1 MKKIVLLLFGV
12 FASVTLHA
20 QSLNLLNSL
29 SGMSPGGIDKLTEKQ
44 IGQIATEMENNK
56 LSVDQME
63 TQAQQYGLS
72 KQSAARLKRRLV
84 RYSSLQAEKKAK
96 QNAERDLEGYLGED
110 EEQEIRE
117 PVEEEIY
124 ILDKR
129 TGKMVKKL
137 QIFGLSTFRDANLTF
152 EPNLRIATP
161 EDYVLGPDDEL
172 LIDIYGTSEASYD
185 LFVSPD
191 GKINIPY
198 VGVLT
203 VGGLT
208 INDARGMIKKRLAS
222 VYQGISSGT
231 VDVSIALGDIRSI
244 TVSVIG
250 EVASPGSYTIP
261 SLSSVYNVLYL
272 CGGPTE
278 NASFRKVQ
286 ISRGNR
292 IIQVVDL
299 YDFLVYGKSSTV
311 RLQDQDVIKVLP
323 YKNRVSIS
331 GEVKTPAIYEMNEFE
346 TVGDL
351 IEFAGGFSQ
360 HAYRD
365 RVTAY
370 RNTPKERSVIDVAQA
385 DYDSFYTE
393 VGDEYFVGKLIDR
406 FANRVQ
412 IQGSVYRPGEYSL
425 DAGMHVSDLLGKAD
439 GLLDDAF
446 SSRAIIFRKNILNR
460 PEMLSFSP
468 EDVLMGKNDV
478 LLQREDSV
486 QIYSVKDM
494 MEEQTIYVSGA
505 VVAGGTFDFAEGMT
519 LKDAILLANGFTSK
533 ADLNEIL
540 LFRQNV
546 DLDDIGS
553 DKQKAMSFRF
563 SVDSKLG
570 FSDSVASFRLQK
582 NDRITVRSLYGLE
595 DLRRVSIVGEVKF
608 PGDYVILNKS
618 QRISDLIEMAGGLTE
633 YAYPEG
639 AFLIRK
645 RNLSDAERRMM
656 EEVAE
661 QLEGKVGETDDRT
674 NTDSLKQQRALI
686 REWDL
691 VGLDLK
697 KILSEPGSKYDI
709 LLSEGDSISI
719 PQQLETVFVE
729 GEVLQPNAIRYEK
742 GKSFSDYVQEAGG
755 CSSKAWKKGMY
766 VVHANGAVKGT
777 RSFLGIR
784 RYPKVLPGSRIVVPE
799 KEETSRMSTGE
810 LVTLSSSIVS
820 MAAIIIS
827 VFK

>member
-12 FASVTLHA
+12 FASVMLHA

-124 ILDKR
+124 VLDKR

-222 VYQGISSGT
+222 VYQGLSSGT

-570 FSDSVASFRLQK
+570 FSDSVSSFRLQK